1 MTKAKAKA
9 KGEKITLGKLC
20 GYLRQAGA
28 ENAKVS
34 RVRAIL
40 REAGVEGATETDLA
54 TFRAAL
60 AKCCAGLSNV
70 PPLTGWKKVAWQYG
84 HAVLSGRAQRM
95 AAAALKAG
103 NAAAAALRDIGPIPP
118 VKDPARRES
127 CRRDL
132 VKFLKTYFPEKFGL
146 PFGEAHYRVIKKIE
160 DATLNGG
167 LFALA
172 LPRGSGKTTICER
185 ASMWAIGYGHRRFVA
200 LIGASEDAAR
210 ASLDEIKMEWE
221 TNETLGLDF
230 PEIAYP
236 VRKLDGIN
244 VRANGQTV
252 LGKRTRM
259 TWSDTET
266 VFPTVDGSA
275 ASGAVIQVRG
285 LTGRIRGMKAATA
298 AGESLRPDLVLIDDP
313 QTDESA
319 ASPEQNRKRISILTG
334 AILGLAGP
342 EKKIAGVMPCTVIRK
357 GDMADQILDNSRHP
371 EWQGERRKMMVSFPT
386 NKKLW
391 GRYAEILQDGYRDGV
406 GISRATAFY
415 EHNRAEMDAGAEV
428 YWEARK
434 NPDETSAIQSAMN
447 LYLRDKDSFYSEY
460 QNEPIDDS
468 GGVAERLTVAR
479 VWEKM
484 DGAARNEIPAWADW
498 LTMYVDVQKRLLYYV
513 VAAVGRDFTAR
524 VVDYGSWPGQSR
536 RYWTL
541 NDAMPNFDTVYRG
554 KSLESAIYAAIDE
567 LVGGKLEQKWRTED
581 GREMELA
588 HVAVDSAWGQSTKT
602 VYRVCRDLQKK
613 HGMRVIAARG
623 RGITAAQKPFTE
635 YRKEQGV
642 RIGENWRVFKVRGAA
657 NTRILEIDT
666 NWWKS
671 FLRQR
676 ILSPKD
682 ESGTWTVWGEDEE
695 LHRMFAEH
703 LSSEQSVTTSSEWRV
718 VDIWSLIPGRENHLF
733 DCAVGTMALASWCG
747 ASLSVGGELL
757 EDSRRREHKGAPASK
772 PAVNT
777 KPIAR
782 IAPLASGR
790 IVPH

>member
-1 MTKAKAKA
+1 MPRVARDKKKL
-9 KGEKITLGKLC
+9 TLGTLC
-20 GYLRQAGA
+20 GYLREAGA
-28 ENAKVS
+28 ESPQVD
-34 RVRAIL
+34 RIRAIL
-40 REAGVEGATETDLA
+40 REVGVENATETDME
-54 TFRAAL
+54 TFCAAL
-60 AKCCAGLSNV
+60 DKTCSGKEM
-70 PPLTGWKKVAWQYG
+70 PPLEGWKRIVWQYG
-84 HAVLSGRAQRM
+84 NAVLVGRAARM
-95 AAAALKAG
+95 AKAALRAG
-103 NAAAAALRDIGPIPP
+103 NAASAALRDIGPIPE
-118 VKDPARRES
+118 VKDPKRRRA
-127 CRRDL
+127 CKRDL
-132 VKFLKTYFPEKFGL
+132 KRFLKTYFPEKFPL
-146 PFGEAHYRVIKKIE
+146 PFGEAHDTVIAKIE

-167 LFALA
+167 LFSLA

-185 ASMWAIGYGHRRFVA
+185 AALWAEAYGHRRFVA

-221 TNETLGLDF
+221 TNDRLFEDF

-236 VRKLDGIN
+236 VRRLEGIN
-244 VRANGQTV
+244 IRANGQTV
-252 LGKRTRM
+252 QGKRTRM
-259 TWSDTET
+259 TWSDTEV
-266 VFPTVDGSA
+266 VFPTVTGSS
-275 ASGAVIQVRG
+275 ASGSVIQVRG

-319 ASPEQNRKRISILTG
+319 ASPEQNRKRIAILTG

-342 EKKIAGVMPCTVIRK
+342 GKKISGVMPCTVIRK

-371 EWQGERRKMMVSFPT
+371 EWQGERRKMMVSFPA

-391 GRYAEILQDGYRDGV
+391 ARYAEILQDGYRDGI
-406 GISRATAFY
+406 GISRATEFY
-415 EHNRAEMDAGAEV
+415 QQHRAEMDEGAEV

-434 NPDETSAIQSAMN
+434 NDDEASAIQSAMN

-484 DGAARNEIPAWADW
+484 DGAKRNEVPAWADY

-513 VAAVGRDFTAR
+513 VTATGRDFTSR
-524 VVDYGSWPGQSR
+524 VIDYGSWPGQAR

-541 NDAMPNFDTVYRG
+541 NDAMPNFETVYKG
-554 KSLESAIYAAIDE
+554 KSLESAIYSAIDE
-567 LVGGKLEQKWRTED
+567 LVGAKLEAKWKTED
-581 GREMELA
+581 GRELELA

-602 VYRVCRDLQKK
+602 VYRVCRDLQKRF
-613 HGMRVIAARG
+613 GLRIIAARG
-623 RGITAAQKPFTE
+623 RGITAAQKPFGE

-642 RIGENWRVFKVRGAA
+642 KIGENWRIFKVRGAQSV
-657 NTRILEIDT
+657 RIMEIDT

-676 ILSPKD
+676 VLSPKG
-682 ESGTWTVWGEDEE
+682 EGGTWTVWGEDEE
-695 LHRMFAEH
+695 GHRMFAEH

-733 DCAVGTMALASWCG
+733 DCAVGSLALASWCG
-747 ASLSVGGELL
+747 ASLNVGAEVL
-757 EDSRRREHKGAPASK
+757 EDSRKREAKAAPPPKQVAPAQTLK
-772 PAVNT
+772 
-777 KPIAR
+777 
-782 IAPLASGR
+782 R
-790 IVPH
+790 IVPLSARKIVPH